1 MAHSNE
7 TRIEL
12 LKNAKAEFMEKG
24 YSKASLRSIC
34 SRSGVTTGALYFFFN
49 DKAGLY
55 RECIGEAVD
64 SFYSILQTHFDH
76 DNLILASL
84 DFECDE
90 EDHSEEE
97 GHSEL
102 AQKLIH
108 HIYKNYDEIIL
119 LLTKSQGSEYENF
132 VDEMV
137 EFIENHSLEATEIY
151 SEKTGKKKKIN
162 KYMLH
167 FMIHLLVTSFVH
179 LVTREPSEEKALANI
194 KKIFKMTLKSWTDT
208 VLD

>member
-7 TRIEL
+7 TRVEL

-24 YSKASLRSIC
+24 YNKASLRSIC
-34 SRSGVTTGALYFFFN
+34 AKSGVTTGALYFFFN
-49 DKAGLY
+49 DKAGLF
-55 RECIGEAVD
+55 RECIAGAVD
-64 SFYSILQTHFDH
+64 GLYNILQTHFDN
-76 DNLILASL
+76 DNLIIASL
-84 DFECDE
+84 DFDCEDE
-90 EDHSEEE
+90 D
-97 GHSEL
+97 HSEL
-102 AQKLIH
+102 AQILIH
-108 HIYKNYDEIIL
+108 HIYKNYDEMLL

-137 EFIENHSLEATEIY
+137 EFIENHSLEVTEVY

-194 KKIFKMTLKSWTDT
+194 KKIFKMTMHSWTDT

>member
-55 RECIGEAVD
+55 RECIGKAVD
-64 SFYSILQTHFDH
+64 SVYNILQAHFDN

-84 DFECDE
+84 DFECEDE
-90 EDHSEEE
+90 D
-97 GHSEL
+97 HSEL

-108 HIYKNYDEIIL
+108 HIYKNYDEMIL

-132 VDEMV
+132 IDEMV
-137 EFIENHSLEATEIY
+137 EFIENHSLEATEIF
-151 SEKTGKKKKIN
+151 SEKTGKKKRIN

-194 KKIFKMTLKSWTDT
+194 KKILKMTMHSWTDT
-208 VLD
+208 VLE